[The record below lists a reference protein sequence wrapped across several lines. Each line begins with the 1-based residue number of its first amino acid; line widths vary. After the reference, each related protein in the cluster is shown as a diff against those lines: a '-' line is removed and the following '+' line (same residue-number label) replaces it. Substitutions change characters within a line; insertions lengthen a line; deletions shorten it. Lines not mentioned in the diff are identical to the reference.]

1 MAGVTPAQPH
11 LNMGTPAA
19 EVFIPVTLFAMVFGI
34 VYVSVTARHRQRMAM
49 IDKGMDPGNLM
60 DREVPMRGLRNGL
73 FLLGI
78 GLGLLFGHFMEKA
91 MYGHLPVSEEDYP
104 LPYFICVLVFG
115 GAALIAHHL
124 IVRRKQQG

>member
-1 MAGVTPAQPH
+1 
-11 LNMGTPAA
+11 MGTPAA
-19 EVFIPVTLFAMVFGI
+19 EVLIPVTLFAMVFGI

-49 IDKGMDPGNLM
+49 IDQGMDPGNLM

-78 GLGLLFGHFMEKA
+78 GLGLLCGHFMERA
-91 MYGHLPVSEEDYP
+91 MYGALPEEQGNNP

-124 IVRRKQQG
+124 IARRKQQG